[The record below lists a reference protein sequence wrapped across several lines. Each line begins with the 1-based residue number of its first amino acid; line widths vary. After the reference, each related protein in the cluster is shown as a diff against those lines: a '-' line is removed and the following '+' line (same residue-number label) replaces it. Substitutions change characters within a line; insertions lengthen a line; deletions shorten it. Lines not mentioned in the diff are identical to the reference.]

1 VTFNAAFQRRLT
13 IFVFLVV
20 PVAFLLVLNIYPVLQ
35 LFWISLTDFNS
46 INWRRAEFVGPR
58 NFVDLFTFDRDL
70 LIPMTR
76 SLYYLGG
83 SVVQLILATWFAVV
97 LNQKLPGSRVF
108 RTILFIPFVLNAVAA
123 GLIFKNFLE
132 LNGAANDILQLFFGE
147 NFRVTW
153 LDSSEPYS
161 NFSLAAASVWRY
173 LGFNLVITFG
183 ALQAIPQDQYD
194 AARLEGANQW
204 QQFWRITFPSIRLVL
219 LLQFMLS
226 MVGSL
231 EVFEVPMLITRGAG
245 ETSTFAITM
254 LETGFQNRR
263 AGTAAA
269 MAVLMLAIVVIVFII
284 TRLISQSRDGTRNP
298 L

>member
-1 VTFNAAFQRRLT
+1 VTFNAKFQRRLT
-13 IFVFLVV
+13 IFVFLIV
-20 PVAFLLVLNIYPVLQ
+20 PVTMLVVLNIYPILQ

-46 INWRRAEFVGPR
+46 INWARAKFVGLR

-76 SLYYLGG
+76 SFYYLG
-83 SVVQLILATWFAVV
+83 SSLVQLVFATWFAV
-97 LNQKLPGSRVF
+97 
-108 RTILFIPFVLNAVAA
+108 VLNAVAA
-123 GLIFKNFLE
+123 GLIFRYFLE
-132 LNGAANDILQLFFGE
+132 LNGAANDILQLFFGPD
-147 NFRVTW
+147 FKVTW

-173 LGFNLVITFG
+173 LGFNLVVTFG

-204 QQFWRITFPSIRLVL
+204 QMFWRITFPTIRLVL
-219 LLQFMLS
+219 FLQFMLS
-226 MVGSL
+226 LVGSL

-269 MAVLMLAIVVIVFII
+269 MAVFMLAIVVIIFAI
-284 TRLISQSRDGTRNP
+284 TRLITRERKPVGTMP
-298 L
+298 